1 MKLIFAILF
10 TVLVLVTAQKTSGK
24 PSTTQGQTTKTG
36 KRLQTKSQSSEKP
49 KTSSS
54 QTSTSAQPKSTT
66 RNEKQTTVSGKLFS
80 TSGKPKPSQVQ
91 STTSGKL
98 QSTQKNAKPTP
109 RNQTTAKEYST
120 VKSDQKQTTKKS
132 SGFEQWKKTNKKTYL
147 SKTDEE
153 NAAKNYAKN
162 EKAINEHNKRKNV
175 TFKRGTN
182 ENSDMTYEQKKA
194 TKMGAK
200 RNVNAN
206 RGKRSVPLKRYK
218 RNAYD
223 IPPPDVLDFR

>member
-10 TVLVLVTAQKTSGK
+10 TVFVLVTTQKTLEQ
-24 PSTTQGQTTKTG
+24 PSTTKGQTTKTG
-36 KRLQTKSQSSEKP
+36 KRLQTIGQTSEHP
-49 KTSSS
+49 KTNSDK
-54 QTSTSAQPKSTT
+54 TSTSAKPKTT
-66 RNEKQTTVSGKLFS
+66 QGQTTKNEKLTTASAKPTS
-80 TSGKPKPSQVQ
+80 TSGKPQPSQSQ
-91 STTSGKL
+91 TTTSGEL
-98 QSTQKNAKPTP
+98 HTP
-109 RNQTTAKEYST
+109 RNQTTAKDYST

-132 SGFEQWKKTNKKTYL
+132 SGFEQWKKAHKKTYS
-147 SKTDEE
+147 SKTVEE

-162 EKAINEHNKRKNV
+162 ENAINEHNKRKNV

-200 RNVNAN
+200 RNVQNN
-206 RGKRSVPLKRYK
+206 RGRRSVPMKRFK
-218 RNAYD
+218 RDAYA